1 MSVTVLN
8 KIENG
13 DWPTTEFDIISIDG
27 QFELS
32 DLSAIV
38 AKRLP
43 VTNCV
48 FPNQTY
54 VNKYPYL
61 TNVHFHE
68 PTNKKISMIIGTD
81 EPRLWA
87 VKESR
92 YGRGRRDPVAQLG
105 PLGWV
110 LIGSRNSRS
119 NQSSFIQIDYAD
131 IKTRLNRMY
140 VMDFGD
146 INPDKIGQSL
156 DDQRALK
163 VWRDSCKLIT
173 FQGEPHYQLAL
184 PYAQGE
190 RENVKLPPLEKVD
203 KMARKRMAGL
213 GRRLAKN
220 PDLFEQTCE
229 HMDKNKRNG
238 VVRVLPPDEQR
249 APQGCPEWRL
259 PLTLAIHPRK
269 GKVRVCYDAAATVDG
284 VSMNSELLSGPDL
297 MNSLFG
303 VLLRFRQEFVTIQ
316 GDLEGMFDQVRLDP
330 KDCWMKCFYF
340 WKNNDLSQDLEL
352 NQLMTQMFGSKPSP
366 GACNFALKQ
375 TAHDNEHLYPEEI
388 IFAIIWSFYM
398 DDHLSSHP
406 DPATAIRIITKLME
420 LCRKG
425 GFRLCKISSNH
436 PEVLKA
442 IPESERAVE
451 PDQTFIEHSL
461 GVKFDLQSD
470 QFFFSLTHLQ
480 DRPNPTTPRQCLS
493 ILSSPFDPLCLI
505 HPCSLKARKSLQL
518 ILAKGYGWDEKIEEK
533 LLTVIWAWK
542 DKLHFIDSLRFSRCF
557 KKDFGAEPLQIDSH
571 NFVDASE
578 LGLGCCSYLRFTY
591 PNGFHVVFV
600 AAKSL
605 VTPFKPQTMPRLEL
619 TSARTGVRL
628 WNQIKSELTYQ
639 ISTVAFWTDSTSTL
653 RKINN
658 TARRFKIFDQN
669 RLNELAESTNPSQW
683 EFVRSELNP
692 ADLASRGFEADDQN
706 AIHFFHHGPEF
717 LSQSEDKWPIE
728 NWSRNLTEEDLKDV
742 KDDKELAS
750 ISVTPNKKSR
760 NKVPPKGNFLI
771 DKLMRSM
778 SHTVYSWDHLI
789 DHMVWLNRFAISRKS
804 RSPMIKTAINVKEFR
819 LATNDVIKWIQKKY
833 FGELIDF
840 FVTEFTQSSP

>member
-32 DLSAIV
+32 NLSAIV

-238 VVRVLPPDEQR
+238 VVRVL
-249 APQGCPEWRL
+249 
-259 PLTLAIHPRK
+259 
-269 GKVRVCYDAAATVDG
+269 VD
-284 VSMNSELLSGPDL
+284 S
-297 MNSLFG
+297 
-303 VLLRFRQEFVTIQ
+303 
-316 GDLEGMFDQVRLDP
+316 
-330 KDCWMKCFYF
+330 
-340 WKNNDLSQDLEL
+340 
-352 NQLMTQMFGSKPSP
+352 
-366 GACNFALKQ
+366 
-375 TAHDNEHLYPEEI
+375 
-388 IFAIIWSFYM
+388 
-398 DDHLSSHP
+398 
-406 DPATAIRIITKLME
+406 
-420 LCRKG
+420 
-425 GFRLCKISSNH
+425 
-436 PEVLKA
+436 
-442 IPESERAVE
+442 
-451 PDQTFIEHSL
+451 
-461 GVKFDLQSD
+461 
-470 QFFFSLTHLQ
+470 
-480 DRPNPTTPRQCLS
+480 
-493 ILSSPFDPLCLI
+493 
-505 HPCSLKARKSLQL
+505 SLQ
-518 ILAKGYGWDEKIEEK
+518 A
-533 LLTVIWAWK
+533 
-542 DKLHFIDSLRFSRCF
+542 
-557 KKDFGAEPLQIDSH
+557 
-571 NFVDASE
+571 
-578 LGLGCCSYLRFTY
+578 
-591 PNGFHVVFV
+591 
-600 AAKSL
+600 
-605 VTPFKPQTMPRLEL
+605 
-619 TSARTGVRL
+619 
-628 WNQIKSELTYQ
+628 
-639 ISTVAFWTDSTSTL
+639 
-653 RKINN
+653 
-658 TARRFKIFDQN
+658 
-669 RLNELAESTNPSQW
+669 
-683 EFVRSELNP
+683 
-692 ADLASRGFEADDQN
+692 
-706 AIHFFHHGPEF
+706 
-717 LSQSEDKWPIE
+717 
-728 NWSRNLTEEDLKDV
+728 
-742 KDDKELAS
+742 
-750 ISVTPNKKSR
+750 
-760 NKVPPKGNFLI
+760 
-771 DKLMRSM
+771 
-778 SHTVYSWDHLI
+778 
-789 DHMVWLNRFAISRKS
+789 
-804 RSPMIKTAINVKEFR
+804 
-819 LATNDVIKWIQKKY
+819 
-833 FGELIDF
+833 
-840 FVTEFTQSSP
+840 